1 MPPARRPP
9 PARGRPPGRPARPRR
24 PPGRPGA
31 ANRPER
37 RSLLWRWRRGLF
49 LGSLLLVAGLAGGG
63 YVLANIELPE
73 EQFQAQTSF
82 ICAAD
87 VAQGCSADNA
97 LARLFSEQDRVP
109 VRLEDVPEVMV
120 QAVLAAEDR
129 DFFDHGGVD
138 PVGIARAAWA
148 DIRGGALTQGGST
161 ITQQYV
167 KNYYLTSDR
176 SVTRKVREAVLAIK
190 LEQELA
196 KEEILE
202 RYLNTIYFG
211 RGAYGLGAAARTYFG
226 HGVAELDLAEAA
238 YLAGLIRAPEAAD
251 AVRAPEEATRRRRT
265 VLDAMLE
272 EAYIDRAQADA
283 ADAEPW
289 VSEGEGA
296 TIRPRTDRAG
306 LDMLRGEDIGAKYFA
321 EYVRLQLLE
330 RGYSDTEIY
339 GGGLRVYTTLDLSLQ
354 ESAWRSVTSTLDRPD
369 DPAAA
374 LVALDDAGYVKS
386 MVGGR
391 DFATSEVNLAVGT
404 EGGGTGRQPG
414 SAMKPFVLGA
424 AVRQGI
430 SLDSRFNSPSRLVI
444 PDVNAGADYT
454 VNNYGGTEQGVLD
467 LLDATRVSSNTA
479 YAQLMAEVGPEDVV
493 ALAGQMGI
501 TAPLEANFALVLGV
515 EEVSVL
521 DMASAYSTLARRGT
535 HIAPTA
541 ITRVER
547 PDGRVDTFEQ
557 ASAAALSE
565 QQADLV
571 THALRQVV
579 ERGTGTAARLGV
591 AAAGKT
597 GTTQDNRD
605 AWFVGYTPDGFTT
618 AVWMGYDPVRNA
630 DGSETTRFMDDVHG
644 REVTGGSFPA
654 EIWHD
659 FMADRVDG
667 VDVGRFANPG
677 SFPGEVLNAGLADAT
692 TTTSGVPES
701 TTTSVPGASTSTT
714 ARPGGPAST
723 TVPGSTTTMS
733 VPATTSTTTG
743 TAPPPSNPP
752 PGPSPP

>member
-1 MPPARRPP
+1 M
-9 PARGRPPGRPARPRR
+9 
-24 PPGRPGA
+24 
-31 ANRPER
+31 
-37 RSLLWRWRRGLF
+37 WRWRRGLY
-49 LGSLLLVAGLAGGG
+49 LTGLLLVAALAGGG
-63 YVLANIELPE
+63 YVLASIELPE

-87 VAQGCSADNA
+87 VAQDCNADNA

-109 VRLEDVPEVMV
+109 VDLAVVPEVMV
-120 QAVLAAEDR
+120 QAVLSAEDR
-129 DFFDHGGVD
+129 DFFAHGGVD

-148 DIRGGALTQGGST
+148 DIRGGGLTQGGST

-176 SVTRKVREAVLAIK
+176 TVTRKVREAVLAIK
-190 LEQELA
+190 LEQELT

-226 HGVAELDLAEAA
+226 RSVGELGLAQSA

-251 AVRAPEEATRRRRT
+251 AVRDPDEATRRRRT
-265 VLDAMLE
+265 VLDAMVE
-272 EAYIDRAQADA
+272 EGYIDRAQRDA

-289 VSEGEGA
+289 VSEGEGV
-296 TIRPRTDRAG
+296 TIRPRTERAG
-306 LDMLRGEDIGAKYFA
+306 LDMLRGEEIGSKYFA
-321 EYVRLQLLE
+321 EYVRRELLE
-330 RGYSDTEIY
+330 RGYTDNEIY
-339 GGGLRVYTTLDLSLQ
+339 GGGLRVYTTLDLAAQ
-354 ESAWRSVTSTLDRPD
+354 EAAWSSVTGTLDRAE

-374 LVALDDAGYVKS
+374 LVAIDDAGYVKA

-404 EGGGTGRQPG
+404 GGGGTGRQPG
-414 SAMKPFVLGA
+414 SAMKPFVLAA

-430 SLDSRFNSPSRLVI
+430 SLESKFTSPGRVVI
-444 PDVNAGADYT
+444 PDVNAGDDYT
-454 VNNYGGTEQGVLD
+454 VNNYGGTEQGVLT

-479 YAQLMAEVGPEDVV
+479 YAQLMAEVGPEDV
-493 ALAGQMGI
+493 ASLATQMGI
-501 TAPLEANFALVLGV
+501 TAPLEENFALVLGV

-535 HIAPTA
+535 HVSPAV

-557 ASAAALSE
+557 ARSIALSE

-571 THALRQVV
+571 TAALRQVI

-591 AAAGKT
+591 PAAGKT

-605 AWFVGYTPDGFTT
+605 AWFVGYTPNGYTA
-618 AVWMGYDPVRNA
+618 AVWMGYDPVRNP
-630 DGSETTRFMDDVHG
+630 DGSETTRFMNDVHG

-654 EIWHD
+654 EIWRA
-659 FMADRVDG
+659 FMADWLDG
-667 VDVGRFANPG
+667 AEVGSFPNPG
-677 SFPGEVLNAGLADAT
+677 SFPGEVLNAGLANTTTTTSTVPPSTTTTVAGPVTSTTSGPGGTTTTTTPGAT
-692 TTTSGVPES
+692 TTTTTGPGPTTTTT
-701 TTTSVPGASTSTT
+701 TTTS
-714 ARPGGPAST
+714 
-723 TVPGSTTTMS
+723 
-733 VPATTSTTTG
+733 
-743 TAPPPSNPP
+743 PPPPP
-752 PGPSPP
+752 PPP